1 MARKLVD
8 YSDTGATLGAVN
20 FPEVQL
26 PPQPSGARFMHV
38 HANTPGLLG
47 NVNQVFAK
55 RGINIASQFLQ
66 TDPSIGYVVVDS
78 GATHAAEDILAE
90 LRALPGTIR
99 ARLLYERE

>member
-1 MARKLVD
+1 
-8 YSDTGATLGAVN
+8 
-20 FPEVQL
+20 
-26 PPQPSGARFMHV
+26 V

-47 NVNQVFAK
+47 KMNEVFAR
-55 RGINIASQFLQ
+55 RGINIAAQYLQ
-66 TDPSIGYVVVDS
+66 TDSAIGYVVVDS